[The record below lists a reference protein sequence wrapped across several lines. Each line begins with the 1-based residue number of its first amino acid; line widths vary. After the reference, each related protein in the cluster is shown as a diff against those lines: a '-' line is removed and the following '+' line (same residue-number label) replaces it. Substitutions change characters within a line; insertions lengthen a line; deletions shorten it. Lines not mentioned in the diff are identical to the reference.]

1 MRLEDIGICISPIF
15 APYALKMQEL
25 EIAEQ
30 RRRNEEAIASA
41 MGIPA
46 EFLFNPYVQRLIG
59 TLDRATRFEV
69 DMRPVS
75 MMRRKVRK
83 TYGL

>member
-1 MRLEDIGICISPIF
+1 MNLSDVAMSISPIF
-15 APYALKMQEL
+15 APYVVTLQEL

-30 RRRNEEAIASA
+30 RRKNEASIARA

-46 EFLFNPYVQRLIG
+46 EFLFNSYVQRFLAGPI
-59 TLDRATRFEV
+59 V
-69 DMRPVS
+69 RPMFDVRPIS

-83 TYGL
+83 TYGI